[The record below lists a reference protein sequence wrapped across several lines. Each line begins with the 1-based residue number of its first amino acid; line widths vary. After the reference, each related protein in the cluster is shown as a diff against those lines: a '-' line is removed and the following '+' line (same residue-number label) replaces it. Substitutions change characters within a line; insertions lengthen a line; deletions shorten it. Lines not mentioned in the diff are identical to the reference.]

1 MVFDWQDNWIV
12 ILIFVA
18 ESRDGIDSLLEIDRF
33 AEAFIFESVSYNW
46 SIAIVMNIDLDTFDS
61 II

>member
-1 MVFDWQDNWIV
+1 M